1 MAKDYRNVTGRIFNI
16 QKFSVHDGPGIRTI
30 IFLKGCPLRC
40 RWCCNPEGQKFEIQE
55 MKMDDGTVKIM
66 GKDVTAGEIVDE
78 IMKDYHYYRR
88 SDGGVTLS
96 GGEMLMQPDFAEAVL
111 RGCKDIGLSTAV
123 ETTGFASF
131 DVISRLLPHIDYVL
145 MDIKHMNSEKHKAFT
160 SQSNEL
166 ILQNAVKISK
176 SAKNLII
183 RVPVIPTFNDTPEEI
198 QEIALFASRLN
209 GVNEI
214 HLLPY
219 HRMGSDKYRWLDRKY
234 TLTEIVTPEDEH
246 MQLLKSAAEECGIK
260 CQIGG

>member
-40 RWCCNPEGQKFEIQE
+40 RWCCNPEGQKYEIQE

-88 SDGGVTLS
+88 SGGGVTLS
-96 GGEMLMQPDFAEAVL
+96 GGEMLMQPDFAEAIL

-160 SQSNEL
+160 SQPNEL

-183 RVPVIPTFNDTPEEI
+183 RVPVVPTFNDTPEEI
-198 QEIALFASRLN
+198 KEIASFASRLN

-219 HRMGSDKYRWLDRKY
+219 HRMGSDKYRWLDREY
-234 TLTEIVTPEDEH
+234 TLTEIVTPEDKH
-246 MQLLKSAAEECGIK
+246 MELLKTAAEECGIR